1 MRLLIT
7 ILTTLLF
14 LSLTACTADDDTKP
28 STLPPQEL
36 YKTAKDEI
44 ANASTKLGI
53 KLLKELQ
60 ILHPNSKYTKQSK
73 LDIAYALM
81 LQEEYDEAIV
91 ILNRFLKLYPNSKG
105 SDYAYY
111 LRGFISE
118 TRSQSILDSYLTDQ
132 AQRDVKTV
140 RDALDYYVVLI
151 KKFPK
156 SHYSSEAQNKL
167 FILRNVLARQ
177 ELYVARF
184 YANKKAYIASIN
196 RAKTIIEEYS
206 KTPSV
211 AAALVLLV
219 RNYTKINATKLAQDT
234 QRILDKNFPTYKPH
248 FE

>member
-1 MRLLIT
+1 MKYLLIYLF
-7 ILTTLLF
+7 ILLL
-14 LSLTACTADDDTKP
+14 SACSADDETH
-28 STLPPQEL
+28 SNMPPQEL
-36 YKTAKDEI
+36 YKTAKEEI
-44 ANASTKLGI
+44 ANASTELGI

-60 ILHPNSKYTKQSK
+60 ILYPNSKYTKQSK

-81 LQEEYDEAIV
+81 TQKEYDEAIT
-91 ILNRFLKLYPNSKG
+91 ILNRFLKLYPNSAG

-111 LRGFISE
+111 LRGFVSE

-132 AQRDVKTV
+132 AQRDTKTV
-140 RDALDYYVVLI
+140 RASLDYYVALI

-156 SHYSSEAQNKL
+156 SKYSSEAQKKL
-167 FILRNVLARQ
+167 FILRNVLARH
-177 ELYVARF
+177 ELYVANF
-184 YANKKAYIASIN
+184 YAKKKAYIASIN

-219 RNYTKINATKLAQDT
+219 RTYTKIGALKLAQDA
-234 QRILDKNFPTYKPH
+234 QRVLDKNFPDYKPH